1 MGFVLLIQLGKH
13 KSPPEFFT
21 KKGGQMRNILD
32 TYEVDNIEDLRF
44 VCRRLGALMNNLK
57 RLDADFRLHVSV
69 FVEEVSDDPFEGDT
83 QCIEG

>member
-1 MGFVLLIQLGKH
+1 
-13 KSPPEFFT
+13 
-21 KKGGQMRNILD
+21 MRDVLD

-69 FVEEVSDDPFEGDT
+69 FIEEVPNDPTEGDI
-83 QCIEG
+83 QCTEE